1 MKKLLSIIL
10 AAVVVFSCVCMTAC
24 SDSDDVE
31 TTTKNSYTETTT
43 KKSYSSTSNSFS
55 NKYGTPT
62 TRCVVSGCSNYIASS
77 GDTNCCVT
85 HSNKCLEC
93 RKYID
98 GDATYCM
105 SCIYSAAGVDSDDSY
120 KSSSSKEC
128 YVCGDKAYSKYGSY
142 YYCSDCLELV
152 KQFSY

>member
-31 TTTKNSYTETTT
+31 TTTKNSYTEITT
-43 KKSYSSTSNSFS
+43 KKSYSSSTGSFS
-55 NKYGTPT
+55 NKYGTAT
-62 TRCVVSGCSNYIASS
+62 TKCAVSGCSNYIASS
-77 GDTNCCVT
+77 GDTNCCVS

-98 GDATYCM
+98 GDAMYCM
-105 SCIYSAAGVDSDDSY
+105 SCIYSAAGSGSGKSD
-120 KSSSSKEC
+120 KSSAKDC
-128 YVCGDKAYSKYGSY
+128 YICGDNAYSKYGSY
-142 YYCSDCLELV
+142 YYCSDCLDLV